1 METVLVIVPARMSNR
16 FLENV
21 GSNSLGFACQTAF
34 IVTTH
39 SGTTTGK
46 QPQTTLKGTGMAVFQ
61 QNIIRKT
68 RATPRF
74 GPQK

>member
-1 METVLVIVPARMSNR
+1 METVLVHCTIARMSNR
-16 FLENV
+16 FLEKY

-46 QPQTTLKGTGMAVFQ
+46 QPQTTLKGTGMAVFS
-61 QNIIRKT
+61 KTLFAET
-68 RATPRF
+68 RATA
-74 GPQK
+74 